1 MIANIFNFSNL
12 NKHFNQSIKDWRSYD
27 LSKNEWLQRKIFK
40 NNDIPFKMKS
50 IESHCFVDFKN
61 LEELNLDSNNLIKV
75 ETNSFQH
82 LSKLKKFDLGWY
94 QIEQIDSNGF
104 QGLDT

>member
-1 MIANIFNFSNL
+1 MITRMIGNVFNFSNL

-27 LSKNEWLQRKIFK
+27 LSKKKWQQRKIFS

-75 ETNSFQH
+75 ETNSFQY
-82 LSKLKKFDLGWY
+82 LNKLKILY
-94 QIEQIDSNGF
+94 LE
-104 QGLDT
+104 